1 LISLLLP
8 GMNFKALRQHF
19 IEEIGAV
26 YDSEEAS
33 SIFYMALEQI
43 SNWNRS
49 KLMQNHLK
57 EVDSNELE
65 RYKEVIQEL
74 KSGVPI
80 QHILQDAF
88 FYGLHFEV
96 NAHVLIPR
104 VETEELIHWIVEA
117 VHPAEIHSMLDIGTG
132 SGCIAVTLKKN
143 LPEAKVYAMD
153 ISAQALSVAKK
164 NALANHTDVE
174 FINAN
179 ILDYQSDLNLDLI
192 VSNPPY
198 IKEDERHAMHSIVLD
213 HEPHQALFVSN
224 ENPLLFYK
232 AIADFALTNLNENGY
247 LFFEINEYLGEET
260 VNMLSDKGLKNITLR
275 KDMQGKD
282 RMICCRK

>member
-1 LISLLLP
+1 
-8 GMNFKALRQHF
+8 MNFKALKQHF
-19 IEEIGAV
+19 IEEIAAV
-26 YDSEEAS
+26 YDAEEAS
-33 SIFYMALEQI
+33 SIFYMSVEKI
-43 SNWNRS
+43 SHWNRS
-49 KLMQNHLK
+49 KLMLSQLE
-57 EVDSNELE
+57 EVNTDELE
-65 RYKEVIQEL
+65 RYKDVIREL
-74 KSGVPI
+74 KSGIPI
-80 QHILQDAF
+80 QHILQEAL

-117 VHPAEIHSMLDIGTG
+117 VPPTAIHSLMDIGTG

-153 ISAQALSVAKK
+153 ISEQALAVAQK
-164 NALANHTDVE
+164 NALANQAHME
-174 FINAN
+174 FITAN
-179 ILDYQSDLNLDLI
+179 ILDYQSDLMLDLI

-198 IKEDERHAMHSIVLD
+198 IKAEERGAMHAIVLD

-224 ENPLLFYK
+224 DNPLLFYK

>member
-1 LISLLLP
+1 
-8 GMNFKALRQHF
+8 MNFKALRQHF
-19 IEEIGAV
+19 TEEIAAV
-26 YDSEEAS
+26 YDAEEAS
-33 SIFYMALEQI
+33 SIFHMALEKI
-43 SNWNRS
+43 SSWNRS
-49 KLMQNHLK
+49 QYMLNQLEDVKTT
-57 EVDSNELE
+57 ELAQ
-65 RYKEVIQEL
+65 YKEVIAAL
-74 KSGVPI
+74 KNGVPI
-80 QHILQDAF
+80 QHILGEAI
-88 FYGLHFEV
+88 FYGLPFEV

-117 VHPAEIHSMLDIGTG
+117 VDPAEIHTMMDIGTG
-132 SGCIAVTLKKN
+132 SGCLAVTLKKS
-143 LPEAKVYAMD
+143 LPQVSVFAMD
-153 ISAQALSVAKK
+153 ISEA
-164 NALANHTDVE
+164 ALAVARRNAIKHDADVE
-174 FINAN
+174 FITAN
-179 ILDYQSDLNLDLI
+179 ILDYQSNQKLDLI

-198 IKEDERHAMHSIVLD
+198 IKEDEKDAMHSIVLD

-260 VNMLSDKGLKNITLR
+260 INMLNDKGLKYITLR